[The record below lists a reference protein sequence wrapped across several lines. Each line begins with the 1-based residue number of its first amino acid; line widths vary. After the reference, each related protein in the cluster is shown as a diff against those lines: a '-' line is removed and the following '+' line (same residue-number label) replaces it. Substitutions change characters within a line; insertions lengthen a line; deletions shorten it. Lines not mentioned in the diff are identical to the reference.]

1 MNYVDRYIYAV
12 VKYLPEKDRAEIS
25 EELRANISDMLG
37 DDPSEENIVKILEEM
52 GSPFK
57 LALSY
62 MSSEHYIIGPK
73 VYHLYLEVLKIVA
86 VAAVIIGIITF
97 TLELIT
103 EVGDIASLGGIIG
116 IIVSGFTTIFSVL
129 VGLIFWVTVIFVII
143 ERTDSTDEVLTSIE
157 KPFKV
162 SNLKEIPDV
171 GRKKISKIEMVI
183 TLVMTIVFL
192 YIFVYRNDLIA
203 IYTQNDTIRIFN
215 GDIIARYKFIILISG
230 GLSILVS
237 ILKLIYGRWNELL
250 GILTAVDSLVN
261 LGVTVLVL
269 SNRYLLN
276 RSFMVFLEEVIEKTG
291 TQAVLD
297 IDLLRNGIIAVI
309 CIVTLFEIG
318 AGLYYGFVNVKTK
331 IK

>member
-261 LGVTVLVL
+261 LGVTLLVL
-269 SNRYLLN
+269 SNRDLLN

-318 AGLYYGFVNVKTK
+318 AGLYYGFVNVKT
-331 IK
+331 

>member
-269 SNRYLLN
+269 SNRDLLN

>member
-37 DDPSEENIVKILEEM
+37 DDPSEENIVRILEEM

-116 IIVSGFTTIFSVL
+116 VIISGFTTIFSVL

-143 ERTDSTDEVLTSIE
+143 ERTDSTDEVLSSIE

-269 SNRYLLN
+269 SNRDLLN
-276 RSFMVFLEEVIEKTG
+276 RRFMVFLEEVIEKTG
-291 TQAVLD
+291 TEAILD
-297 IDLLRNGIIAVI
+297 LDLLRNGIIAVI
-309 CIVTLFEIG
+309 CVITLFEIG

>member
-37 DDPSEENIVKILEEM
+37 DDPSEENIVRILEEM

-143 ERTDSTDEVLTSIE
+143 ERTDSTDEVLSSIE

-269 SNRYLLN
+269 SNRDLLN

>member
-25 EELRANISDMLG
+25 EELRANISDMIG
-37 DDPSEENIVKILEEM
+37 DDPSEENIVRILEEM

-269 SNRYLLN
+269 SNRDLLN

>member
-1 MNYVDRYIYAV
+1 M
-12 VKYLPEKDRAEIS
+12 
-25 EELRANISDMLG
+25 
-37 DDPSEENIVKILEEM
+37 
-52 GSPFK
+52 
-57 LALSY
+57 
-62 MSSEHYIIGPK
+62 
-73 VYHLYLEVLKIVA
+73 
-86 VAAVIIGIITF
+86 
-97 TLELIT
+97 
-103 EVGDIASLGGIIG
+103 
-116 IIVSGFTTIFSVL
+116 
-129 VGLIFWVTVIFVII
+129 II

-269 SNRYLLN
+269 SNRDLLN